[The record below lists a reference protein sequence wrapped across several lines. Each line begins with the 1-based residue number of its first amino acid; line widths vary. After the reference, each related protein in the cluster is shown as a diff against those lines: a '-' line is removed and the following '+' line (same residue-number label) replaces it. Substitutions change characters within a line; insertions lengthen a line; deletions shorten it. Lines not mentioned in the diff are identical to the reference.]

1 MDNEFEDLETDVL
14 CEIEHELYN
23 KIKEQLDKKG
33 NDTLSDL
40 CEVVRELTLREG

>member
-1 MDNEFEDLETDVL
+1 VEFKELSTDEL
-14 CEIEHELYN
+14 TKKENELYN
-23 KIKEQLDKKG
+23 TIKEQLDKKG